1 MKITKFNISYMDI
14 PIIGDEYRRF
24 KLLIH
29 TDTTKSLGFEIVVR
43 DNDFTSLLDKLFD
56 DAKYQIRELLKEN
69 EHE

>member
-1 MKITKFNISYMDI
+1 MRVTKFNIEYIDI

-24 KLLIH
+24 KLRIY
-29 TDTTKSLGFEIVVR
+29 TDTTGSLGFEIVLR